1 MYILNF
7 WTVWLFCCFECQSL
21 VDPST
26 GLFIGE
32 LTSSR
37 APPVLT
43 YRVIVRR
50 RRPWKIQTV
59 RRTWRCRR
67 GGV

>member
-1 MYILNF
+1 
-7 WTVWLFCCFECQSL
+7 

-43 YRVIVRR
+43 YRVIIRR
-50 RRPWKIQTV
+50 RRPWKNTNSTAHMAMS
-59 RRTWRCRR
+59 TWRRNLY
-67 GGV
+67 